1 MSAAFA
7 PLDFSAFHREEL
19 PRRLAAGH
27 GAIAAADD
35 ALPSLGG
42 LAFRL
47 PSGEAFTYQPCAGGV
62 DVVPGDAAAHTV
74 IELAP
79 EQWSELVHDLESAP
93 GLLYAGRARCASGDA
108 MRFVRWEPALRAMY
122 HGRPI
127 FSPERAE
134 LRDRRGGP
142 LDPSRTF
149 TLADDRA
156 EMAHFLRSAGY
167 LLAKGVFT
175 PEQTRGLQ
183 DRARAHEARAQK
195 GDKRSWWGRNAAGEE
210 VLCRVTRCGESDED
224 LRGLARD
231 PRIAAL
237 AALSHHP
244 LVPRDRW
251 GDGVA
256 ILIKNPGMTE
266 GLSDLPW
273 HRDCGMGGHASM
285 CPVLIFSIYLAP
297 SRPETGE
304 LRMLPG
310 SHEASLGFFEA
321 TDPRAPRGIGLA
333 ADPGDVTLHYGDI
346 MHAAPPP
353 TGTGP
358 FRKCVLLAYARAD
371 AYNHRGESSYN
382 DVLLSRKDGQVEHLA
397 KVARRSSEQRG
408 EAERSTD

>member
-1 MSAAFA
+1 VTA
-7 PLDFSAFHREEL
+7 PYSPIDFRDFHRNEL

-27 GAIAAADD
+27 GALAAEDD
-35 ALPSLGG
+35 LAALGG
-42 LAFRL
+42 LAFRI
-47 PSGEAFTYQPCAGGV
+47 PTGEAFTYQPRPGGV

-74 IELAP
+74 IEIEP
-79 EQWSELVHDLESAP
+79 ERWSELVHDLESAP
-93 GLLYAGRARCASGDA
+93 GLLYAARVRCASGDA

-127 FSPERAE
+127 FKPECAE
-134 LRDRRGGP
+134 LRDARGRR
-142 LDPSRTF
+142 LDVNRSF
-149 TLADDRA
+149 SLADDRA
-156 EMAHFLRSAGY
+156 EMAHFLRTAGY
-167 LLAKGVFT
+167 LLAKEVFT
-175 PEQTRGLQ
+175 PDETRRLK
-183 DRARAHEARAQK
+183 DRARDHESRARR
-195 GDKRSWWGRNAAGEE
+195 GDKRSWWGRNAEGDE
-210 VLCRVTRCGESDED
+210 VLCRVTRCGDCDES

-231 PRIAAL
+231 PRIASL

-256 ILIKNPGMTE
+256 VLIKNPAMTE

-321 TDPRAPRGIGLA
+321 TDPRAPRGVGLA
-333 ADPGDVTLHYGDI
+333 ADPGDVSLHYGDI

-353 TGTGP
+353 TGAGP
-358 FRKCVLLAYARAD
+358 FRKCVLLSYARAD

-382 DVLLSRKDGQVEHLA
+382 DVLLSREDGQVEHLA
-397 KVARRSSEQRG
+397 KVARR
-408 EAERSTD
+408 A

>member
-1 MSAAFA
+1 MQASFGTVAFT
-7 PLDFSAFHREEL
+7 PFHREEL

-27 GAIAAADD
+27 GALAAKDADL
-35 ALPSLGG
+35 ASLGG
-42 LAFRL
+42 LAFRI
-47 PSGEAFTYQPCAGGV
+47 PSGEAFTNQPRPGGV
-62 DVVPGDAAAHTV
+62 DVVPGDAAAQTV
-74 IELAP
+74 IEIEP
-79 EQWSELVHDLESAP
+79 ERWSELVHDLESAP
-93 GLLYAGRARCASGDA
+93 GLLYAGRVRCASGDA

-127 FSPERAE
+127 FEPERAE
-134 LRDRRGGP
+134 LRDARGGP
-142 LDPSRTF
+142 LDVNRSF
-149 TLADDRA
+149 SLADDRA
-156 EMAHFLRSAGY
+156 EMAHFLRTAGY
-167 LLAKGVFT
+167 LLARSVFT
-175 PEQTRGLQ
+175 PEETLRLQ
-183 DRARAHEARAQK
+183 DRAREHESRARR
-195 GDKRSWWGRNAAGEE
+195 GDKRSWWGRNAAGDE
-210 VLCRVTRCGESDED
+210 VLCRVTRCGESDES

-231 PRIAAL
+231 PRIALL

-256 ILIKNPGMTE
+256 VLIKNPGMTE

-333 ADPGDVTLHYGDI
+333 ADPGDVSLHYGDI

-353 TGTGP
+353 TGAGP
-358 FRKCVLLAYARAD
+358 FRKCILLSYARAD

-382 DVLLSRKDGQVEHLA
+382 DVLLSREDGQVEHLA
-397 KVARRSSEQRG
+397 KVARR
-408 EAERSTD
+408 A